1 MVHKNLPTFI
11 FIPMYYSPDGPVV
24 RLPIRAAVAERSP
37 ASAAE
42 RRRHLTIC
50 LNLLKQGALS

>member
-24 RLPIRAAVAERSP
+24 RLPIRAAVAER
-37 ASAAE
+37 
-42 RRRHLTIC
+42 RRHLTIC